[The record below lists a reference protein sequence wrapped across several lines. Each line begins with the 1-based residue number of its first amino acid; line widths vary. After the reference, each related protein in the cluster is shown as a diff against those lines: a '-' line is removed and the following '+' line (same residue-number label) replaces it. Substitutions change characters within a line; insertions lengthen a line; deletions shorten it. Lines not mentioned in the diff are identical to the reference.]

1 MAKTWRTLAIYRL
14 VDRELVRCAAAYYP
28 RGRLIDIGCGT
39 KPYRELLA
47 PYVVE
52 HVGVDREQPFNDA
65 ARPDLVGTAYAI
77 PAPDGAFDAALST
90 AVLEHL
96 AEPEAALRE
105 CARVLRPGGIA
116 LYTVPMIWHL
126 HAEPWDFYRFT
137 QHGLRHLFEK
147 TGFEIVELTP
157 MSGFWVTA
165 TTLFSYW
172 AGRFHRGPMRLLPV
186 IPAFCVVAQWA
197 GYAIDKVD
205 RAHEWTWMWSVVAR
219 RRA

>member
-165 TTLFSYW
+165 T
-172 AGRFHRGPMRLLPV
+172 A
-186 IPAFCVVAQWA
+186 
-197 GYAIDKVD
+197 
-205 RAHEWTWMWSVVAR
+205 
-219 RRA
+219 